1 MRNNLVGVIGGLGP
15 MATAKFMEIV
25 INNTEATC
33 DQENVDMLICQY
45 SSIPDRTAYILDD
58 SKNNPVY
65 EMIEA
70 AKLLENNNVLFIVM
84 PCNTATYFYDEV
96 AKSVNIPILNIV
108 KETVNNV
115 IDRGIKKVG
124 LMATDGTIQS
134 GVYDKYAEDKL
145 EIFKPNEEIQKKIM
159 SIIYDEVKQN
169 KIPSKEELMNI
180 IKYFKDNNCEAV
192 IAGCTELSVAFNQLG
207 IDLDKE
213 NIVDSLTVLAK
224 KTIILAGKNIKK

>member
-1 MRNNLVGVIGGLGP
+1 
-15 MATAKFMEIV
+15 
-25 INNTEATC
+25 
-33 DQENVDMLICQY
+33 
-45 SSIPDRTAYILDD
+45 
-58 SKNNPVY
+58 
-65 EMIEA
+65 MIEA

-108 KETVNNV
+108 KETVYNV

-145 EIFKPNEEIQKKIM
+145 EIFKPNEEIQKKVM
-159 SIIYDEVKQN
+159 SIIYDDVKQN

-180 IKYFKDNNCEAV
+180 VKYFKDSNCEAV

-207 IDLDKE
+207 IDLEKE

-224 KTIILAGKNIKK
+224 KTILLAGKNIKK

>member
-45 SSIPDRTAYILDD
+45 SSIPDRTAYILND
-58 SKNNPVY
+58 SKTNPVY

-145 EIFKPNEEIQKKIM
+145 EIFFSISRDLGQTLCQVILSFNFSSVHPLAFSIPIINITAILDSTLFVASFIFILGYLLFTFKYNPSDNFENNSSPNNLLIV
-159 SIIYDEVKQN
+159 SI
-169 KIPSKEELMNI
+169 
-180 IKYFKDNNCEAV
+180 
-192 IAGCTELSVAFNQLG
+192 
-207 IDLDKE
+207 
-213 NIVDSLTVLAK
+213 
-224 KTIILAGKNIKK
+224 

>member
-1 MRNNLVGVIGGLGP
+1 MKNILNKIGW
-15 MATAKFMEIV
+15 IW
-25 INNTEATC
+25 INFRGRKYFIYKDKKYTNTI
-33 DQENVDMLICQY
+33 LFFGHRI
-45 SSIPDRTAYILDD
+45 YILDD
-58 SKNNPVY
+58 SKTNPVY

-145 EIFKPNEEIQKKIM
+145 EIFKPNEEIQKKVM
-159 SIIYDEVKQN
+159 SIIYDDVKQN

-180 IKYFKDNNCEAV
+180 VKYFKDNNCEAV

-207 IDLDKE
+207 IDLEKE

-224 KTIILAGKNIKK
+224 KTILLAGKNIKK